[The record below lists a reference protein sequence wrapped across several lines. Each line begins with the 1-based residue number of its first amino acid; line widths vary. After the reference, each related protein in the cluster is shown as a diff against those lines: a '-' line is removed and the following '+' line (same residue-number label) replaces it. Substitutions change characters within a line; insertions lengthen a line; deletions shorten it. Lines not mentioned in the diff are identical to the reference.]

1 MEILHRAFR
10 NQGSSRSGSRRT
22 PILHNSHPPQPGSC
36 RRTWWLQQELLETG
50 LVGRFDSFSQEESEK
65 DPRKGK
71 EKNGGGRPEGEAEE
85 GRKAGEDSED
95 AEAVGGI

>member
-1 MEILHRAFR
+1 M
-10 NQGSSRSGSRRT
+10 
-22 PILHNSHPPQPGSC
+22 
-36 RRTWWLQQELLETG
+36 ETG

-95 AEAVGGI
+95 AEAVGGIEGGRRSVWRSFPLVWVE

>member
-1 MEILHRAFR
+1 M
-10 NQGSSRSGSRRT
+10 
-22 PILHNSHPPQPGSC
+22 
-36 RRTWWLQQELLETG
+36 ETG